1 MIYLRHVTD
10 FWARH
15 AAAGSSGFVAEH
27 SDTARHQLPSAHD
40 ASEQRRLA
48 AATRAK

>member
-15 AAAGSSGFVAEH
+15 AAARSSGFATEH
-27 SDTARHQLPSAHD
+27 SDTARHQLPPAYD
-40 ASEQRRLA
+40 ASKQRRLA
-48 AATRAK
+48 AATCAK